1 MAKTLTVFAASALT
15 EALTEIAELYKAA
28 ASDVTL
34 AFNFDSSGKLQAL
47 IEGGTKADLFLSA
60 GQAQMNALAK
70 EHIDTETHRNFLVN
84 SVVLAVPKGSAKGI
98 ASFQDCLTDKVS
110 RVALGKH
117 GVAVG
122 QYSEEI
128 FRFLDGWNKVLPKA
142 VFGGNVKEVLSL
154 VEGGGVDC
162 GVIFYTDAATSK
174 AVSIAA
180 RAPIGS
186 HQPAVYPA
194 AVLKRSE
201 NAAAAKAFLNYLG
214 SPEALAV
221 FEKIGFNTVGGRGRT
236 PLGCEK
242 KLFWGAGG
250 GCGNP

>member
-15 EALTEIAELYKAA
+15 EALTEISELYKAT
-28 ASDVTL
+28 ASDVEL
-34 AFNFDSSGKLQAL
+34 VFNFDSSGKLQAQ
-47 IEGGTKADLFLSA
+47 IESGVKADLFLSA

-70 EHIDTETHRNFLVN
+70 EYIDIETHRNFLVN
-84 SVVLAVPKGSAKGI
+84 SVVLAVQKSSAKGV

-110 RVALGKH
+110 RIALGKH

-128 FRFLDGWNKVLPKA
+128 FRFFDGWNKILPKT

-154 VEGGGVDC
+154 VESGSADC
-162 GVIFYTDAATSK
+162 GVVFYTDAMTSK
-174 AVSIAA
+174 AVNIAA
-180 RAPIGS
+180 HAPIGS

-221 FEKIGFNTVGGRGRT
+221 FEKIGFSTVGGRGRT
-236 PLGCEK
+236 TLGCEK

-250 GCGNP
+250 RGNP